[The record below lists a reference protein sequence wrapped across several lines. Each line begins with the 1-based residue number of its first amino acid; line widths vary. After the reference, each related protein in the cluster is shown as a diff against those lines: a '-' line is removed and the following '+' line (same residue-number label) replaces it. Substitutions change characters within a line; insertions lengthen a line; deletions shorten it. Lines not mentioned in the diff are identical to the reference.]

1 MVEGTVYW
9 LMGLSGAGKTT
20 IGKILYKKLCEQKN
34 NIVFLDGDTLRE
46 VFGND
51 LGYGKE
57 DRFKC
62 AMRYS
67 RLCKLLSEQGQDV
80 VICTISM
87 FHEVRKWN
95 KNNIEKYKEIYID
108 VSIRILQERN
118 QKNLYKNGN
127 NVVGLDL
134 WVELPDNPDVIVVN
148 DGKLSPE
155 MITSGIL
162 KKLYI

>member
-57 DRFKC
+57 DWFKG

-134 WVELPDNPDVIVVN
+134 WVELPDNPDGLVVN

>member
-34 NIVFLDGDTLRE
+34 NIVFLYGDTLRE

-57 DRFKC
+57 DWFKC

>member
-1 MVEGTVYW
+1 M
-9 LMGLSGAGKTT
+9 
-20 IGKILYKKLCEQKN
+20 
-34 NIVFLDGDTLRE
+34 RE

>member
-1 MVEGTVYW
+1 
-9 LMGLSGAGKTT
+9 MGLSGAGKTT

>member
-1 MVEGTVYW
+1 
-9 LMGLSGAGKTT
+9 
-20 IGKILYKKLCEQKN
+20 
-34 NIVFLDGDTLRE
+34 
-46 VFGND
+46 
-51 LGYGKE
+51 
-57 DRFKC
+57 
-62 AMRYS
+62 
-67 RLCKLLSEQGQDV
+67 
-80 VICTISM
+80 M